1 MRFLLSA
8 TLILSAASIA
18 NAQTDLI
25 RTEENSSKLHLT
37 VNHQGILDSIALI
50 EVHLGRPIAS
60 GVVNVF
66 ELYDSLT
73 VTNNLVDQDNDGLT
87 RATDCDDYDFLTG
100 AAPTWYQDEDGD
112 AAGDPN
118 ETLAACEQPT
128 GYVAIAGDGCPT
140 DASKTTAGVCGC
152 GAAEVD
158 VDSDGVCDTND
169 DCTDTTACNYTA
181 NPTESCTYASTWYA
195 DTDGDGYGDPLNTQS
210 SCAQPPGYVAG
221 AGDDCP
227 SDVNKTEPGLCGCN
241 AVDTDTDADGL
252 CDFNDS
258 CTDTAACNYDAD
270 PTEACTYG
278 GTWYADNDG
287 DGLGD
292 AGNSTTAC
300 EMPAGYVSNN
310 SDADD
315 GYPGAVGTLSVLSG
329 NSFSGFSVTFA
340 VDQPINTENFDIT
353 IANSNNNN
361 TSFYHSYGLGA
372 YNVAVGAV
380 PTTEGT
386 HTLTWSTVNTSGEA
400 LFPNVTVNVQCEC
413 DMGPGDK
420 DMCDSFWYGN
430 WACTKQ

>member
-1 MRFLLSA
+1 MKFKFDNLEFFVDFVLHLKEYSIMNRLSFFCFVLLF
-8 TLILSAASIA
+8 ASVA
-18 NAQTDLI
+18 NAQSPLV
-25 RTEENSSKLHLT
+25 RAAEGSSNLHLT
-37 VNHQGILDSIALI
+37 VDHQGILDSISLI
-50 EVHLGRPIAS
+50 EAHLGRPIAI
-60 GVVNVF
+60 GTVNVF
-66 ELYDSLT
+66 DLFDSLV

-87 RATDCDDYDFLTG
+87 RATDCDDYDALTG
-100 AAPTWYQDEDGD
+100 AAPTWYEDADEDS
-112 AAGDPN
+112 AGDPS
-118 ETLAACEQPT
+118 ESMASCDQPT
-128 GYVAIAGDGCPT
+128 GYVAVAGDGCPT

-181 NPTESCTYASTWYA
+181 NPTESCTYAT
-195 DTDGDGYGDPLNTQS
+195 
-210 SCAQPPGYVAG
+210 
-221 AGDDCP
+221 
-227 SDVNKTEPGLCGCN
+227 
-241 AVDTDTDADGL
+241 
-252 CDFNDS
+252 
-258 CTDTAACNYDAD
+258 
-270 PTEACTYG
+270 
-278 GTWYADNDG
+278 TWYADNDG

-292 AGNSTTAC
+292 ASNSTTAC

-329 NSFSGFSVTFA
+329 NSSSGFSVTFA

-353 IANSNNNN
+353 IANSDNNN

-380 PTTEGT
+380 PITEGS
-386 HTLTWSTVNTSGEA
+386 HTLTLSTVNTSGEA

-420 DMCDSFWYGN
+420 DMCDYYFYGN